1 MKPAFSLTRL
11 TSLWTPNNLKKEML
25 YQTLKFYLARIAVS
39 LILIFGLGF
48 ALLFFL
54 HEVALQNVQFDD
66 AAIQWAIIIV
76 CLFFGFIAYG
86 MVGEQRFFNALHFL
100 KNVSPQ
106 SNPYDIKNQYENLL
120 SFTYSSYFLPETGKQ
135 YRILV
140 VLLYADYLLSIG
152 DETPRALNIYVQ
164 AFLQS
169 PKDSR
174 FRKPLLAILNQGR
187 ELTPEEMDLL
197 LIMVQQEEIHD
208 PTLTHYLAGLF
219 LKATQW
225 SGKVEP
231 LFLSALEDKSA
242 LSSEIIQF
250 ALPIYL
256 AHKRT
261 DELALRFY
269 LFALNYPVN
278 GKDEIKNYL
287 AHSYCE
293 GNLAGVAPELHQK
306 CGEVFAGL
314 DSVRQEEIKKQSEQ
328 NRIASKLKK
337 IKLLR
342 REDLQD
348 LKRLKVEMGLVA
360 GRMTILMQGVGWLS
374 RKILHG
380 FKWILLRVLDGLINF
395 GKFSLRGK
403 LICFVVLSVS
413 IMLALGF
420 SELVS
425 KNKDNLPPALSTA
438 LPVPKA
444 VKAKKDDRVF
454 TVQIAAVVSAN
465 QADKMVRR
473 LKKKGVEGLY
483 VVKAVR
489 RAGGHWYKIRIGQF
503 PSKEQAGA
511 YANRLVDSRS
521 IKNYF
526 VISLPKN

>member
-1 MKPAFSLTRL
+1 
-11 TSLWTPNNLKKEML
+11 ML

-48 ALLFFL
+48 TLLFFL
-54 HEVALQNVQFDD
+54 HEVALPNVLFDD
-66 AAIQWAIIIV
+66 APIQWAIFLV

-100 KNVSPQ
+100 KNFPPQ
-106 SNPYDIKNQYENLL
+106 SNPDDIKNQYENLL
-120 SFTYSSYFLPETGKQ
+120 NFTYSSYFLPETGKQ
-135 YRILV
+135 YRILG

-169 PKDSR
+169 PGDSR

-187 ELTPEEMDLL
+187 ELTREEMDLL
-197 LIMVQQEEIHD
+197 LVLVQQEEIHD
-208 PTLTHYLAGLF
+208 PALTHYLSSLF
-219 LKATQW
+219 LEAGQW

-231 LFLSALEDKSA
+231 LFLSALEDQSE

-269 LFALNYPVN
+269 LFALNYSV
-278 GKDEIKNYL
+278 KEEEEIKNYL

-314 DSVRQEEIKKQSEQ
+314 SSDQQAEARRQSEE

-337 IKLLR
+337 IKLFR

-360 GRMTILMQGVGWLS
+360 GRMTILRRGFGWLA
-374 RKILHG
+374 RKILIG
-380 FKWILLRVLDGLINF
+380 FKWILLQVLEGLIQF
-395 GKFSLRGK
+395 GQLSLRAK
-403 LICFVVLSVS
+403 LVSFAVLSVS

-425 KNKDNLPPALSTA
+425 KNEDNLSSPSLTSMLISKLAQI
-438 LPVPKA
+438 
-444 VKAKKDDRVF
+444 KKEDRVY
-454 TVQIAAVVSAN
+454 TIQIAAVISAKH
-465 QADKMVRR
+465 ADKMIRR
-473 LKKKGVEGLY
+473 LKNKGIEGLY
-483 VVKAVR
+483 VVKDIR
-489 RAGGHWYKIRIGQF
+489 RAGGHWYKIRVGQF
-503 PSKEQAGA
+503 AAKDQAGA
-511 YANRLVDSRS
+511 YANRLVDSKS

>member
-1 MKPAFSLTRL
+1 
-11 TSLWTPNNLKKEML
+11 ML
-25 YQTLKFYLARIAVS
+25 YQTLKFYLARIAAS

-48 ALLFFL
+48 TLLFFL
-54 HEVALQNVQFDD
+54 HEVALPGVLFDD
-66 AAIQWAIIIV
+66 AVIQWAIILV

-100 KNVSPQ
+100 KNVPPE
-106 SNPYDIKNQYENLL
+106 SNPDDIKSQYEYLL
-120 SFTYSSYFLPETGKQ
+120 SFTYSSYFLPETGKR
-135 YRILV
+135 YRILG

-187 ELTPEEMDLL
+187 ELTQEEMDLL
-197 LIMVQQEEIHD
+197 LVMVQQEEIHD
-208 PTLTHYLAGLF
+208 PTLTHYLASLF
-219 LKATQW
+219 LKAGQW
-225 SGKVEP
+225 SGKVES
-231 LFLSALEDKSA
+231 LFLSALEDQSE
-242 LSSEIIQF
+242 LSSKIIQF

-256 AHKRT
+256 THKRT

-269 LFALNYPVN
+269 LFALKYSV
-278 GKDEIKNYL
+278 KEEEEIKNYL

-306 CGEVFAGL
+306 CGEILAGL
-314 DSVRQEEIKKQSEQ
+314 NSEQQAEIKGQSEE

-337 IKLLR
+337 IKLFR

-360 GRMTILMQGVGWLS
+360 GRMTLLRKGLGWGGRKVLS
-374 RKILHG
+374 G
-380 FKWILLRVLDGLINF
+380 FKWILLQVLEGLIKF
-395 GKFSLRGK
+395 GYLSLRAK
-403 LICFVVLSVS
+403 LVSFAVLSVS
-413 IMLALGF
+413 IMLVLSF
-420 SELVS
+420 SEVVS
-425 KNKDNLPPALSTA
+425 KNKDNLSSLTSIPASK
-438 LPVPKA
+438 LPQ
-444 VKAKKDDRVF
+444 AKKEDRVY
-454 TVQIAAVVSAN
+454 TIQIAAVISAK
-465 QADKMVRR
+465 QADKMIRR

-483 VVKAVR
+483 VVKAIR
-489 RAGGHWYKIRIGQF
+489 RSGGHWYKIRAGQF
-503 PSKEQAGA
+503 PAKDQASA
-511 YANRLVDSRS
+511 YANRLVDSKS

>member
-1 MKPAFSLTRL
+1 
-11 TSLWTPNNLKKEML
+11 ML
-25 YQTLKFYLARIAVS
+25 YQTLKFYLARIAAS
-39 LILIFGLGF
+39 LVLIFGLGF

-54 HEVALQNVQFDD
+54 HEMALPNVLFDD
-66 AAIQWAIIIV
+66 TAIQWAIIIV

-100 KNVSPQ
+100 KNVPPQ
-106 SNPYDIKNQYENLL
+106 SNPDDIKSQYENLL

-135 YRILV
+135 YRVLG

-152 DETPRALNIYVQ
+152 DESPRALNIYVQ

-174 FRKPLLAILNQGR
+174 FRKPLLATLNQGR

-208 PTLTHYLAGLF
+208 PTLTHYLASLF
-219 LKATQW
+219 LKAGQW
-225 SGKVEP
+225 SGKVES
-231 LFLSALEDKSA
+231 LFLSALEDESE
-242 LSSEIIQF
+242 LSREIIQF

-269 LFALNYPVN
+269 LFALNYSV
-278 GKDEIKNYL
+278 DEEEEIKNYL

-306 CGEVFAGL
+306 CGEIFAGL
-314 DSVRQEEIKKQSEQ
+314 SSDQQAVVKGESEE

-337 IKLLR
+337 IKLFR

-348 LKRLKVEMGLVA
+348 LKRLKVEMGLVT
-360 GRMTILMQGVGWLS
+360 GRMTQLRRGLGWCGH
-374 RKILHG
+374 KIFMGL
-380 FKWILLRVLDGLINF
+380 KCILLQVLEGFIKF
-395 GKFSLRGK
+395 GYLSLRAK
-403 LICFVVLSVS
+403 LVSFAVLSIS
-413 IMLALGF
+413 IMLVLSF
-420 SELVS
+420 SELAS
-425 KNKDNLPPALSTA
+425 KNKEKLSPLTSVPTSKLPQ
-438 LPVPKA
+438 
-444 VKAKKDDRVF
+444 AKKEDRVF
-454 TVQIAAVVSAN
+454 TIQVAAVISAKH
-465 QADKMVRR
+465 ADKMVRR

-483 VVKAVR
+483 VVKAIR
-489 RAGGHWYKIRIGQF
+489 RAGGHWYKIRAGQF
-503 PSKEQAGA
+503 PTKDQASA
-511 YANRLVDSRS
+511 YANRLVDSKS

>member
-1 MKPAFSLTRL
+1 
-11 TSLWTPNNLKKEML
+11 ML

-39 LILIFGLGF
+39 LILVFGLGF
-48 ALLFFL
+48 TFLFFL
-54 HEVALQNVQFDD
+54 HEVALPGVLFDD
-66 AAIQWAIIIV
+66 VAIQWAIIIV

-100 KNVSPQ
+100 KNVPPQ
-106 SNPYDIKNQYENLL
+106 SNPDDIKSQYENLL
-120 SFTYSSYFLPETGKQ
+120 SFTYSSYFLPDTGKR
-135 YRILV
+135 YRVLA

-152 DETPRALNIYVQ
+152 DESPRALNIYVQ

-187 ELTPEEMDLL
+187 ELTREEMDLL
-197 LIMVQQEEIHD
+197 LVMVQQEEIHD
-208 PTLTHYLAGLF
+208 PVLTHYLASLF
-219 LKATQW
+219 LQAEQW

-231 LFLSALEDKSA
+231 LFLNALEDGSE
-242 LSSEIIQF
+242 LSGEIIKF

-269 LFALNYPVN
+269 LFALNYSVEE
-278 GKDEIKNYL
+278 KEIIKNYL
-287 AHSYCE
+287 GRSYCE

-306 CGEVFAGL
+306 CGEVFASL
-314 DSVRQEEIKKQSEQ
+314 SSERQADIKRQAEE
-328 NRIASKLKK
+328 NRIASKLKR
-337 IKLLR
+337 IKLFR

-360 GRMTILMQGVGWLS
+360 GRMTILMKGVSWLGQ
-374 RKILHG
+374 KFLVGI
-380 FKWILLRVLDGLINF
+380 KWVLLQVLEGLISF
-395 GKFSLRGK
+395 GALSLRAK
-403 LICFVVLSVS
+403 LISFAVLSVS
-413 IMLALGF
+413 IMLVLGF
-420 SELVS
+420 SELAS
-425 KNKDNLPPALSTA
+425 KDKKSQSLISS
-438 LPVPKA
+438 
-444 VKAKKDDRVF
+444 AKIAKSKLLKTKKEDRVF
-454 TVQIAAVVSAN
+454 TVQIAAVISAK
-465 QADKMVRR
+465 QADKMIRR

-489 RAGGHWYKIRIGQF
+489 RAGGNWYKIRAGQF
-503 PSKEQAGA
+503 PSKDQASA
-511 YANRLVDSRS
+511 YANRLVDSKS

>member
-1 MKPAFSLTRL
+1 
-11 TSLWTPNNLKKEML
+11 ML

-48 ALLFFL
+48 TFLFLL
-54 HEVALQNVQFDD
+54 HEVALPNVLFDNV
-66 AAIQWAIIIV
+66 AIQWAIIVV

-86 MVGEQRFFNALHFL
+86 MVGEQHFFNALHFL
-100 KNVSPQ
+100 KSVSPQ
-106 SNPYDIKNQYENLL
+106 SNPDDIKNQYENLL
-120 SFTYSSYFLPETGKQ
+120 SFTYSSYFLPDTGKR
-135 YRILV
+135 YRVLA

-174 FRKPLLAILNQGR
+174 FRKPLLAILSQGR
-187 ELTPEEMDLL
+187 ELTREEMDLL
-197 LIMVQQEEIHD
+197 LVMVQQEEIHD
-208 PTLTHYLAGLF
+208 PTLTHYLASLF
-219 LKATQW
+219 LKAEQW

-231 LFLSALEDKSA
+231 LFLSALEDESE
-242 LSSEIIQF
+242 LSREIIQF

-269 LFALNYPVN
+269 LFALIFSV
-278 GKDEIKNYL
+278 EEEEIIKNYL
-287 AHSYCE
+287 GRSYCE

-306 CGEVFAGL
+306 CGEVFSGL
-314 DSVRQEEIKKQSEQ
+314 SSERQAEIKSHAEE
-328 NRIASKLKK
+328 NRITSKLKR
-337 IKLLR
+337 IKLFR

-360 GRMTILMQGVGWLS
+360 GRMTILMKGVNWLGH
-374 RKILHG
+374 KILVAI
-380 FKWILLRVLDGLINF
+380 KWLLLQVLEGLIKF
-395 GKFSLRGK
+395 GTLSLRAK
-403 LICFVVLSVS
+403 LISFAVLSVS
-413 IMLALGF
+413 IMLVLGF
-420 SELVS
+420 SEWAS
-425 KNKDNLPPALSTA
+425 KNKKSLSALSSA
-438 LPVPKA
+438 KIPKSIA
-444 VKAKKDDRVF
+444 SKAKKEDRVF
-454 TVQIAAVVSAN
+454 TVQIAAVISAK

-489 RAGGHWYKIRIGQF
+489 RAGGHWYKIRAGQF
-503 PSKEQAGA
+503 PSKDQASA
-511 YANRLVDSRS
+511 FANRQVVSKS
-521 IKNYF
+521 FKNYF

>member
-1 MKPAFSLTRL
+1 
-11 TSLWTPNNLKKEML
+11 ML

-39 LILIFGLGF
+39 LILVFGLGF
-48 ALLFFL
+48 TFLFFL
-54 HEVALQNVQFDD
+54 HEVALPDVLFDD
-66 AAIQWAIIIV
+66 VAIQWAIVIV

-100 KNVSPQ
+100 KNVPPQ
-106 SNPYDIKNQYENLL
+106 SNPDDIKSQYENLL
-120 SFTYSSYFLPETGKQ
+120 SFTYSSYFLPDTGKR
-135 YRILV
+135 YRVLA

-152 DETPRALNIYVQ
+152 DESPRALNVYVQ

-187 ELTPEEMDLL
+187 ELTREEMDLL
-197 LIMVQQEEIHD
+197 LVMVQQEEIHD
-208 PTLTHYLAGLF
+208 PVLTHYLASLF
-219 LKATQW
+219 LQAEQW

-231 LFLSALEDKSA
+231 LFLSALEDGSE
-242 LSSEIIQF
+242 LSGEIIKF

-269 LFALNYPVN
+269 LFALNYSVEE
-278 GKDEIKNYL
+278 KEIIKNYL
-287 AHSYCE
+287 GRSYCE

-306 CGEVFAGL
+306 CGEVFASL
-314 DSVRQEEIKKQSEQ
+314 SSERQADIKRQAEE
-328 NRIASKLKK
+328 NRIASKLKR
-337 IKLLR
+337 IKLFR

-360 GRMTILMQGVGWLS
+360 GRMTIFMKGVNWLGQ
-374 RKILHG
+374 KFLVGI
-380 FKWILLRVLDGLINF
+380 KWVLLQVLEGLIRF
-395 GKFSLRGK
+395 GTLSLRAK
-403 LICFVVLSVS
+403 LISFAVLSVS
-413 IMLALGF
+413 IMLVLGF
-420 SELVS
+420 SELASNDKKSQSLISSAKIAKS
-425 KNKDNLPPALSTA
+425 KLLKT
-438 LPVPKA
+438 
-444 VKAKKDDRVF
+444 KKEDRVF
-454 TVQIAAVVSAN
+454 TVQIAAVISAK
-465 QADKMVRR
+465 QADKMIRR

-489 RAGGHWYKIRIGQF
+489 RAGGNWYKIRAGQF
-503 PSKEQAGA
+503 PSKDQASA
-511 YANRLVDSRS
+511 YANRLVDSKS

>member
-1 MKPAFSLTRL
+1 
-11 TSLWTPNNLKKEML
+11 ML

-39 LILIFGLGF
+39 LILVFGLGF
-48 ALLFFL
+48 TFLYFL
-54 HEVALQNVQFDD
+54 HEVALPNVLFDD
-66 AAIQWAIIIV
+66 VAIQWAIIVV

-86 MVGEQRFFNALHFL
+86 MLGEQRFFNALHFL

-106 SNPYDIKNQYENLL
+106 SNPDDIKSQYENLL
-120 SFTYSSYFLPETGKQ
+120 SFTYSSYFLPDTGKR
-135 YRILV
+135 YRVLA

-187 ELTPEEMDLL
+187 ELTREEMDLL
-197 LIMVQQEEIHD
+197 LVMVQQEEIHD
-208 PTLTHYLAGLF
+208 PTLTHYLASLF
-219 LKATQW
+219 LKAEQW

-231 LFLSALEDKSA
+231 LFLSALEDESE
-242 LSSEIIQF
+242 LSSEIIKF

-269 LFALNYPVN
+269 LFALSFSV
-278 GKDEIKNYL
+278 EEEEIIKNYL

-293 GNLAGVAPELHQK
+293 GNLAGVAPELHQN
-306 CGEVFAGL
+306 CGEVFASL
-314 DSVRQEEIKKQSEQ
+314 SSERQAEIKRQAEES
-328 NRIASKLKK
+328 RIASKLKR
-337 IKLLR
+337 IKLFR

-360 GRMTILMQGVGWLS
+360 GRMTILMKGFSWLGQKLLVG
-374 RKILHG
+374 I
-380 FKWILLRVLDGLINF
+380 KWVLLQVLEGLIKF
-395 GKFSLRGK
+395 GTLSLKAK
-403 LICFVVLSVS
+403 LISFVVLSVS
-413 IMLALGF
+413 IMLVLGY
-420 SELVS
+420 SELAS
-425 KNKDNLPPALSTA
+425 KDKNNLPPASSAKVAKSKLSKT
-438 LPVPKA
+438 
-444 VKAKKDDRVF
+444 KKEDRVF
-454 TVQIAAVVSAN
+454 TVQIAAVVSAK
-465 QADKMVRR
+465 QADKMIRR

-489 RAGGHWYKIRIGQF
+489 RAGGHWYKIRAGQF
-503 PSKEQAGA
+503 PSKDQASA
-511 YANRLVDSRS
+511 YANRLVDSKS
-521 IKNYF
+521 FKNYF